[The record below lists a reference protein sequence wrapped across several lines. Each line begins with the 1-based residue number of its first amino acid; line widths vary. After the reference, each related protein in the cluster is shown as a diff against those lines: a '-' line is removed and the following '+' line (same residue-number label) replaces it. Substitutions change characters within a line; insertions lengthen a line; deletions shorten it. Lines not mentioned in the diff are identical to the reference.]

1 MKFVTYGKTKKVLML
16 DGETLFN
23 QGDKGD
29 HAYMIVHGLM
39 DVVVDG
45 KKVGA
50 MRDGELFGEM
60 ALILNQN
67 RSATIISN
75 KPTELISINKE
86 NFDEL
91 LSSASESAKQLIIEL
106 CKELSKRSEFQ
117 NVNHSRAEIDE
128 ILKSENELITKI
140 TKQIFYRL
148 ERSTDHTFYSI

>member
-1 MKFVTYGKTKKVLML
+1 ML
-16 DGETLFN
+16 
-23 QGDKGD
+23 
-29 HAYMIVHGLM
+29 
-39 DVVVDG
+39 VVDG

-91 LSSASESAKQLIIEL
+91 LSSASESAKQLIIDFA
-106 CKELSKRSEFQ
+106 KNYQKDQSFKM
-117 NVNHSRAEIDE
+117 
-128 ILKSENELITKI
+128 
-140 TKQIFYRL
+140 
-148 ERSTDHTFYSI
+148 